1 MHDDHPVKGADVEKG
16 LGAGKLEALKKRIG
30 NERVAAFFTSPE
42 DLRAHVVQALSQ
54 LKEKQKE
61 NTPEAPHQFR
71 YVHPMTAPPSAYVA
85 HPYVLSQATG
95 LIGRQPELNLLTDWI
110 TGKGRLAEVRIFNV
124 IAIGG
129 MGKSALTWHWF
140 SNIAP
145 LEWPSMAGRFWWS
158 FYESDAYFENFVIRA
173 LAYVSRSTPD
183 EVRKLPAPERE
194 TALLHILDREP
205 HLLVLDGL
213 ERILVAYARMDAAYL
228 ADDDYDRATAN
239 WVAQHVAHLQGVP
252 HLAGDIA
259 QSFTGEQRLRR
270 TADPR
275 AGQFLKKLS
284 KVRASRILVSSR
296 LYPFDLQMLTGD
308 PLPGCSA
315 IFLKGLSDDDALALW
330 RYFGCTGGRDEL
342 LRLFRSFDSHP
353 LLLQSLA
360 GEIARWRPAP
370 GDFDRWRIAKPDF
383 DPFSLRRCLQR
394 TLPDRT

>member
-61 NTPEAPHQFR
+61 NTPEAPHQFH

-173 LAYVSRSTPD
+173 LAYVIRSLPD
-183 EVRKLPAPERE
+183 EVRKMPTPERE
-194 TALLHILDREP
+194 TALLHILDQQP

-275 AGQFLKKLS
+275 AGQFLKK
-284 KVRASRILVSSR
+284 
-296 LYPFDLQMLTGD
+296 
-308 PLPGCSA
+308 
-315 IFLKGLSDDDALALW
+315 
-330 RYFGCTGGRDEL
+330 
-342 LRLFRSFDSHP
+342 
-353 LLLQSLA
+353 
-360 GEIARWRPAP
+360 
-370 GDFDRWRIAKPDF
+370 
-383 DPFSLRRCLQR
+383 
-394 TLPDRT
+394 TLEG